1 MQSILKNNYVEES
14 FLTDREDWQFC
25 LSARFRESIMKEM
38 TLDLDFMIWAG
49 LGHTAWRRCPH
60 QVNAVVMVDS
70 GSLGTVK
77 DKGKT
82 IAYTEEGVSNE
93 RQRKKNPDLR

>member
-1 MQSILKNNYVEES
+1 
-14 FLTDREDWQFC
+14 
-25 LSARFRESIMKEM
+25 MKEM
-38 TLDLDFMIWAG
+38 TLDLDFMIWAA

-60 QVNAVVMVDS
+60 QANAVAMADS
-70 GSLGTVK
+70 GSLQTVK

-93 RQRKKNPDLR
+93 RQRKKIQIFVKVVTASSFN